1 MTYRI
6 LALTVAAA
14 VSLSSAALARPHCP
28 VREIYYRS
36 KHTCLAKK
44 VAINRGIYRYRHHMA
59 AEAYGTTIV
68 HQNAKPRAAAP
79 AVAIPVPPPRL
90 ARTATASAPARND
103 NVDGSGPITKAAP
116 ETSRRSMSPFG
127 ALVPVTPPNGVRR
140 PGG

>member
-14 VSLSSAALARPHCP
+14 VGLSSAALASPHCP

-44 VAINRGIYRYRHHMA
+44 VAINRGIYRYRRHMA

-68 HQNAKPRAAAP
+68 HQNARPRAAAP
-79 AVAIPVPPPRL
+79 AVAIPVPPRRL
-90 ARTATASAPARND
+90 ARTATASAPARNE
-103 NVDGSGPITKAAP
+103 NVDPIIKAAP

-127 ALVPVTPPNGVRR
+127 ALVPVTPPNEVRR

>member
-36 KHTCLAKK
+36 KHACLAKK

-68 HQNAKPRAAAP
+68 HQNAKPRAGSACYAFGP
-79 AVAIPVPPPRL
+79 EDGHRPR
-90 ARTATASAPARND
+90 AGG
-103 NVDGSGPITKAAP
+103 VCDGHVCIYQ
-116 ETSRRSMSPFG
+116 
-127 ALVPVTPPNGVRR
+127 
-140 PGG
+140 